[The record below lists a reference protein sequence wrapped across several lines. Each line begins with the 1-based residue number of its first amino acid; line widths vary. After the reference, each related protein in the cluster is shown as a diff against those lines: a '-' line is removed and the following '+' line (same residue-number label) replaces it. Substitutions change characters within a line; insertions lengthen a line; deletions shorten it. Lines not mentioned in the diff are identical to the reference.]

1 MLTTTLHFR
10 QFVNRPQNLRIIH
23 ENAIAGIILF
33 MVLVLIEP
41 FDTDELD
48 HSRYV
53 YFIAVTMVTFIIG
66 CSTGF
71 FAGYVLKMPL
81 DPKLPIRT
89 VHRNT
94 FILLL
99 IYLPLTAFF
108 VTVVYGLM
116 YGGHGMDVWLNN
128 GSVNCYSFMDRLYNV
143 ILFGTLIHLGT
154 FVRNGIW
161 HLRCQLD
168 SLPQE
173 QSQDIEKDIV
183 DSHEIS
189 EEIKSI
195 ETQMMRFK
203 GNAVHSAL
211 DIKPSRIIYVEAK
224 ANYVDFCFLDSGD
237 PKCQQLRAT
246 LKQVKD
252 QLDQQSSFVQ
262 CHRSYIINLHQVEKL
277 SSEGFCH
284 LQMSGVKKRIPVSRK
299 YESIIKKKVAEYLT
313 INENETVA
321 G

>member
-1 MLTTTLHFR
+1 MLTKYVQFR

-41 FDTDELD
+41 FDTDKLD

-71 FAGYVLKMPL
+71 FTGYVLKMPL
-81 DPKLPIRT
+81 EPKLPIRT

-108 VTVVYGLM
+108 VTIVYGLM
-116 YGGHGMDVWLNN
+116 YDE
-128 GSVNCYSFMDRLYNV
+128 SVNCFSFMDRLYNV

-161 HLRCQLD
+161 HLRYQLK

-173 QSQDIEKDIV
+173 QSQDNEKNIV
-183 DSHEIS
+183 VSHEIS
-189 EEIKSI
+189 EEISSI

-211 DIKPSRIIYVEAK
+211 DIMPSRIIYVEVN
-224 ANYVDFCFLDSGD
+224 ANYVDFCFFDNGQTGN
-237 PKCQQLRAT
+237 KQLRTT

-252 QLDQQSSFVQ
+252 QLGQQPSFVQ

-284 LQMSGVKKRIPVSRK
+284 LQMFGVKKRIPVSRK
-299 YESIIKKKVAEYLT
+299 YESVIKEKITEYLT
-313 INENETVA
+313 IDENETVA
-321 G
+321 E

>member
-1 MLTTTLHFR
+1 MLTKTLYFR
-10 QFVNRPQNLRIIH
+10 EFVNRPQNLRVIR

-33 MVLVLIEP
+33 MVLVFIDP

-48 HSRYV
+48 HSRYF
-53 YFIAVTMVTFIIG
+53 YFIAVTTVTFIIG

-71 FAGYVLKMPL
+71 FTGYVLKMPM

-116 YGGHGMDVWLNN
+116 YGGYGMDVWLNK
-128 GSVNCYSFMDRLYNV
+128 GSVNCYSFMDRLCNV

-161 HLRCQLD
+161 HLRYQLKI
-168 SLPQE
+168 LPQE

-189 EEIKSI
+189 EEFKSV
-195 ETQMMRFK
+195 ETQLMRIK

-211 DIKPSRIIYVEAK
+211 DIKPSRIIYVEVN
-224 ANYVDFCFLDSGD
+224 ANYVDFCFLDNGQTGN
-237 PKCQQLRAT
+237 KQLRTT

-252 QLDQQSSFVQ
+252 QLSQQPSFVQ
-262 CHRSYIINLHQVEKL
+262 CHRSYIINLHQVENL

-284 LQMSGVKKRIPVSRK
+284 LQMFGVKKRIPVSRK
-299 YESIIKKKVAEYLT
+299 YESIIKKKVTEYLT